1 VAITLDDDEL
11 WRFLEEGHEGLFS
24 TLRADG
30 WPVTLPVWYVVVD
43 RAVYLRTSPRTKK
56 LARVRRDGRSSFA
69 VSSGERWVEL
79 KAVVL
84 TCQAVEVAP
93 GPERDAVFQAF
104 DDKYRPFRLESSAMP
119 SASRRHYQG
128 EPAVLRLDPVGRPL
142 SWDNARLRL
151 PGQDEASGA
160 ADRR

>member
-84 TCQAVEVAP
+84 TCEAVEVGP
-93 GPERDAVFQAF
+93 GSERDAVLGAF
-104 DDKYRPFRLESSAMP
+104 DEPGRAGRPPPRPGGPPALVGQRPHPAP
-119 SASRRHYQG
+119 RPGRGLRRG
-128 EPAVLRLDPVGRPL
+128 RPAVSGPGPVGV
-142 SWDNARLRL
+142 
-151 PGQDEASGA
+151 A
-160 ADRR
+160 A